1 MGNITDMTDQN
12 TQHTQDTHGQHAS
25 SWEKEWEID
34 NLPNRLTMFRMLLIP
49 VIITSLIFH
58 KVDWTW
64 TVPLRHTLGY
74 IAAWTFV
81 LASIT
86 DFFDGY
92 IARKRGIV
100 TVFGSFLDPIAD
112 KFLVVS
118 SLILLGE
125 LNRIPS
131 IIVVILVLR
140 EMYIT
145 SLRLLASERGLA
157 VPVGKLGKWKTATQ
171 MVGIPLLMAYDK
183 PWGIPMPLLGSFCIY
198 LASLFSVYSALQYS
212 LGLVKKIKLKKMK
225 QERGKKNKL
234 STPTQEEISNNEN

>member
-1 MGNITDMTDQN
+1 MSELHSDNEKPD
-12 TQHTQDTHGQHAS
+12 HTAQ
-25 SWEKEWEID
+25 EREWEID

-49 VIITSLIFH
+49 IIISGLILN
-58 KVDWTW
+58 KTDIAWLE
-64 TVPLRHTLGY
+64 PYKLKLGY
-74 IAAWTFV
+74 MAAWTFV

-86 DFFDGY
+86 DFLDGY

-125 LNRIPS
+125 LERLNS
-131 IIVVILVLR
+131 IIVLILVLR

-145 SLRLLASERGLA
+145 SLRLLASERGLI

-171 MVGIPLLMAYDK
+171 MVGIPFLMAYDH
-183 PWGIPMPLLGSFCIY
+183 PWGIPMPFLGTACIY
-198 LASLFSVYSALQYS
+198 LASIFSVYSALQYS
-212 LGLVKKIKLKKMK
+212 AGLVMKM
-225 QERGKKNKL
+225 QERRSAIRKEKTLNK
-234 STPTQEEISNNEN
+234 